1 MSKFFFFLIFCLTQ
15 SVFAIS
21 ILQSKNN
28 KILISMDGE
37 KIQVGQTLILKNADG
52 KVVAKALVT
61 QAKGEKA
68 IAAIKAGKAD
78 GSETV
83 SLAGGAAPAAP
94 AEGDEMASD
103 SFTKPSRSG
112 APRLSAKRVALLL
125 TLSMNSMQTKQ
136 ADRSATPNVETVTLA
151 GTGIGLA
158 ASVDWP
164 LVPWLIFRGTLGY
177 EPFTASGSGQFLS
190 CNDGTSRDCTAAIDY
205 LSAGGFAR
213 FNFNKSKYQ
222 FWGAAGGT
230 GKFPISKN
238 STALR
243 TDDIKLTVTFAG
255 AAGLDW
261 FISSSAFVPVSFEY
275 QMFQS
280 SDTVT
285 ANQIL
290 IRGGYGWAF

>member
-1 MSKFFFFLIFCLTQ
+1 MSKFFFLFIFCLSQ
-15 SVFAIS
+15 GAFAVS

-28 KILISMDGE
+28 RILISMDGE
-37 KIQVGQTLILKNADG
+37 KIEVGQTLILKNADG
-52 KVVAKALVT
+52 KEVAKAVVT

-68 IAAIKAGKAD
+68 IAVIKNGKAD

-83 SLAGGAAPAAP
+83 TVAVGTPAA
-94 AEGDEMASD
+94 AEGE
-103 SFTKPSRSG
+103 FTAES
-112 APRLSAKRVALLL
+112 APRKTHSTAYRLNAKKLALLL

-136 ADRSATPNVETVTLA
+136 ADKSATPNIETVTLA

-164 LVPWLIFRGTLGY
+164 LSTWLIFRGTLGY
-177 EPFTASGSGQFLS
+177 EPFTASGSGQFNS
-190 CNDGTSRDCTAAIDY
+190 CNDGTSKDCNASIDY

-213 FNFNKSKYQ
+213 FNLTKSKYQ
-222 FWGAAGGT
+222 VWVGGGGT
-230 GKFPISKN
+230 SKFPISKT
-238 STALR
+238 STALK

-261 FISSSAFVPVSFEY
+261 FIASDAFVPLSLEY

-290 IRGGYGWAF
+290 VRGGYGWAF